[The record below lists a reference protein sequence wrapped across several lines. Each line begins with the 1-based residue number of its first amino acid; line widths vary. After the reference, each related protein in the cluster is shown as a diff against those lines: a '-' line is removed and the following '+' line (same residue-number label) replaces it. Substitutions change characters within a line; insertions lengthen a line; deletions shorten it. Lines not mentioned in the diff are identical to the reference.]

1 MVRIRTPSEVRAGDA
16 NDLTVSLGAP
26 DPPRRGGLGGCGCL
40 NRISASISGASAGV
54 GRRAEGQRGEVGLIG
69 RASVKARMR
78 PMAVVEVDVAAE
90 RSSRLIYAVIGPQI
104 HLLVFDTA
112 PEALE
117 EHVIAPRAPAVHADR
132 NLVLEQDVG

>member
-1 MVRIRTPSEVRAGDA
+1 MWTFDSDAFCWERSATEVKFSTCAS
-16 NDLTVSLGAP
+16 SL
-26 DPPRRGGLGGCGCL
+26 DGCACL
-40 NRISASISGASAGV
+40 NRISASISGASAGL
-54 GRRAEGQRGEVGLIG
+54 GRRAERQRVEVGLIG

-90 RSSRLIYAVIGPQI
+90 RSSRLVDAVIGPQI

-117 EHVIAPRAPAVHADR
+117 EHVIAPRAPAVHA
-132 NLVLEQDVG
+132 

>member
-1 MVRIRTPSEVRAGDA
+1 
-16 NDLTVSLGAP
+16 
-26 DPPRRGGLGGCGCL
+26 
-40 NRISASISGASAGV
+40 
-54 GRRAEGQRGEVGLIG
+54 
-69 RASVKARMR
+69 MR

-90 RSSRLIYAVIGPQI
+90 RSSRLVDAVIGPQI

-132 NLVLEQDVG
+132 NLVLDQDVVEGVTRKLAALLLVEVWRVAMKRRRRLQALNTEDD

>member
-1 MVRIRTPSEVRAGDA
+1 MMFDLDQFIADCRASLVEDATHKSVREVVARA
-16 NDLTVSLGAP
+16 VSDPGAVLK
-26 DPPRRGGLGGCGCL
+26 GLGVRWLRLSEQNFRVDKWSLCRGY
-40 NRISASISGASAGV
+40 
-54 GRRAEGQRGEVGLIG
+54 RRAERQRVEVGLIG

-90 RSSRLIYAVIGPQI
+90 RSSRLVDAVIGPQI

-117 EHVIAPRAPAVHADR
+117 EHVIAPRAPAVH
-132 NLVLEQDVG
+132 